1 MEGMVTWPKADEI
14 PSYACEANGQ
24 QKEDA
29 QELHLLDE
37 RIREP
42 SGRDSQPRGPP
53 SQMRCHEQAE
63 NACQENE
70 LSRIRGENGSE
81 EFDKA
86 LQQ

>member
-1 MEGMVTWPKADEI
+1 MATTT
-14 PSYACEANGQ
+14 PSLFCEANGQ

-29 QELHLLDE
+29 KEHLLDE

-42 SGRDSQPRGPP
+42 SGRDSKPRGPP

>member
-1 MEGMVTWPKADEI
+1 MVTWPEADEI

-29 QELHLLDE
+29 KEHLLDE

-42 SGRDSQPRGPP
+42 SGRDSKPRGPP
-53 SQMRCHEQAE
+53 SQMRCHEQAG

-70 LSRIRGENGSE
+70 LRRIRGENGSE